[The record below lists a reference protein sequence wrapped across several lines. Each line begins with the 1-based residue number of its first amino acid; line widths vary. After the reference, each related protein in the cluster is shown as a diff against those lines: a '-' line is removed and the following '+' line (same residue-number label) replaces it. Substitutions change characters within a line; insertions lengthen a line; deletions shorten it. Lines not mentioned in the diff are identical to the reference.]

1 MLNNYSLLNKCIE
14 CWKLLTY
21 FGLFEEY
28 SISKEEIR
36 KLLHV
41 TIVTPPPP
49 PQRSVPRLPEGYFT
63 ATQVNADN
71 LKLAAVKKTVFT
83 K

>member
-1 MLNNYSLLNKCIE
+1 MYFYFLMLNNHSLLNKCIE

-36 KLLHV
+36 KLLPV
-41 TIVTPPPP
+41 TIVTHPPP
-49 PQRSVPRLPEGYFT
+49 PQRSVPRLPEVYFT
-63 ATQVNADN
+63 ATQ
-71 LKLAAVKKTVFT
+71 LKIGTLKTRNC
-83 K
+83 

>member
-1 MLNNYSLLNKCIE
+1 MYFYFLMLNNYSLLNKCIE

-49 PQRSVPRLPEGYFT
+49 PNEVFRDYLKIIFRLH
-63 ATQVNADN
+63 NS
-71 LKLAAVKKTVFT
+71 KLAH
-83 K
+83 